1 MCPQDFVPEYE
12 GDRAGACSTGHHSI
26 PGWTTTR
33 ADIHILSKG
42 RTPVNP
48 VLDRLRQERA
58 KHVEYIQTLLSRV
71 DEDQRDLVDAETASL
86 TSTRERIAQID
97 AQIEPLEAF
106 EQTRAAHA
114 ETVSSITPTVRN
126 TQTQHLG
133 VKPREM
139 VYPSAG
145 HFIVDKIRS
154 QTHYGRN
161 GEEYQPDR
169 DAMQRVQAALA
180 GGNPV
185 AQTRAEGDVAAG
197 VHQTTADTPGLLPVT
212 IQGGIQDDLDGMRPF
227 LQTIGIRPM
236 GGVPG
241 KKFTRPY
248 VSQHTKVAK
257 QTAEKAELASQE
269 LKVDNVEFNK
279 ETVGGWLNIS
289 RQDIDWTSPS
299 AWNLII
305 SDLSAVYVEE
315 TDNISADVLETGVTQ
330 VGTQIATAN
339 VYDVSAWVKA
349 LYEAAAKVATK
360 NSTVTAT
367 SRRLPDTIFTSM
379 DMWEVLGAV
388 VDIANITQ
396 PGNKAGAA
404 SPQSFLGS
412 VLNFPRI
419 MVPGLA
425 AGTVIVGRKSA
436 FEFYEERIGLLSA
449 IVPRVFGVEVAYGGY
464 MAAGFMDASKFC
476 KINVQGYYTTTT
488 TTTTGA

>member
-1 MCPQDFVPEYE
+1 M
-12 GDRAGACSTGHHSI
+12 S
-26 PGWTTTR
+26 
-33 ADIHILSKG
+33 
-42 RTPVNP
+42 NP
-48 VLDRLRQERA
+48 VLERMRAERA

-86 TSTRERIAQID
+86 TQTRERIAQID

-106 EQTRAAHA
+106 EETRAAHEQTTQA
-114 ETVSSITPTVRN
+114 ITPTIR
-126 TQTQHLG
+126 TQGDGQRLG
-133 VKPREM
+133 VRPREM

-154 QTHYGRN
+154 QAHYGPN
-161 GEEYQPDR
+161 GEEYQADV
-169 DAMQRVQAALA
+169 DAAQRVRAAL
-180 GGNPV
+180 GM
-185 AQTRAEGDVAAG
+185 QTRAEGAVADG

-212 IQGGIQDDLDGMRPF
+212 IQGSIQDDLDGMRPF
-227 LQTIGIRPM
+227 LSTIGIKPM
-236 GGVPG
+236 QGIPG
-241 KKFTRPY
+241 KTFYRPT
-248 VSQHTKVAK
+248 VTQHTKMAK

-269 LKVDNVEFNK
+269 LKIDSIPFNK

-289 RQDIDWTSPS
+289 RQDIDWTSPA

-305 SDLSAVYVEE
+305 QDLSAVYVET

-349 LYEAAAKVATK
+349 LYEAAAMCATK
-360 NSTVTAT
+360 NDTVTA
-367 SRRLPDTIFTSM
+367 SSKRIPDTIFTSM

-388 VDIANITQ
+388 IDIANITQ
-396 PGNKAGAA
+396 PGSKAGTGN
-404 SPQSFLGS
+404 PQSFLGS

-488 TTTTGA
+488 TTTT

>member
-1 MCPQDFVPEYE
+1 M
-12 GDRAGACSTGHHSI
+12 S
-26 PGWTTTR
+26 
-33 ADIHILSKG
+33 
-42 RTPVNP
+42 NP
-48 VLDRLRQERA
+48 VLDRLREERA
-58 KHVEYIQTLLSRV
+58 KHVEYIQTLLGRV

-97 AQIEPLEAF
+97 AQIEPLEEF
-106 EQTRAAHA
+106 EATRAAHA
-114 ETVSSITPTVRN
+114 ETVAQVQPTQRAQQGRLAVR
-126 TQTQHLG
+126 
-133 VKPREM
+133 PRE
-139 VYPSAG
+139 VKYESAG

-161 GEEYQPDR
+161 GEEYQADT
-169 DAMQRVQAALA
+169 DALQRVHAALA

-212 IQGGIQDDLDGMRPF
+212 IQGEIMNDLDGMRPF

-236 GGVPG
+236 GGIPG
-241 KKFTRPY
+241 KKFARPY

-257 QTAEKAELASQE
+257 QAAEKAELASQE
-269 LKVDNVEFNK
+269 LKVDSVEFNK

-315 TDNISADVLETGVTQ
+315 TDNLTADVFEAGVTQ
-330 VGTQIATAN
+330 ATTQIATAN
-339 VYDVSAWVKA
+339 VYDVATWVKA
-349 LYEAAAKVATK
+349 LYSAAAKVATK

-379 DMWEVLGAV
+379 DMWEVVGAV
-388 VDIANITQ
+388 IDIAAITQ
-396 PGNKAGAA
+396 PGKSVGQAN
-404 SPQSFLGS
+404 PQSFLGS
-412 VLNFPRI
+412 VLNFPRV
-419 MVPGLA
+419 MVPGLP

-464 MAAGFMDASKFC
+464 MAAGFMDATKFC
-476 KINVQGYYTTTT
+476 KVLVQGYSTTTT
-488 TTTTGA
+488 TTTTSAG